1 MPDRLIPR
9 AALFGNSNRSG
20 GTISPDGVHLAWIA
34 PLQGVMNVW
43 VAPVEASA
51 NARPL
56 THDGGRG
63 VRNYYWA
70 YDGQHL
76 VFLQDR
82 DGDENWRL
90 HAVDVHTGDTRPLT
104 PEGMRATPAGSS
116 RRVRGEVLVSLNQ
129 RDPSYPDLFRVE
141 LATGRLTLV
150 AENPGLAGFM
160 TDDLF
165 VPRLAFRPTPDG
177 GQDILRPASG
187 GGWEDWFHIPAED
200 AFSTNASH
208 ISADGASLYM
218 RDSRGRDTAALT
230 RMDLAT
236 GETVVL
242 AEHPDADIG
251 GLLTDRDTYA
261 PLAYGVLVE
270 RLSYTALDPRAQ
282 PDLDF
287 LAAQDIGDW
296 GLNSRTEDDRLW
308 VVGAGSDTR
317 PGVAYLYDRRD
328 RSLRVLYETRP
339 ELAGAALAPMQ
350 PMTIPARDGLPL
362 VCYLTLPRGLDPA
375 ADGQAAPMVLLV
387 HGGPWARDAF
397 GYNPYHQWLAN
408 RGYAVLSV
416 NFRGSTGLG
425 KRFINAGDREWGR
438 RMDDDLL
445 DAVAW
450 ATGRGVAD
458 PARIAIMGGSY
469 GGYAVLAGM
478 TRNPEFY
485 ACGIDIVGPSNLET
499 LLATIPPYWAS
510 FRAQLVR
517 AVGNPDTTEGRALL
531 QDRSPL
537 HQAGRISRPLLIAQ
551 GANDPRVKQAEADQ
565 MVSAMKANGVPV
577 TYLLYPDEG
586 HGFVRPENNLAFTA
600 VAESFL
606 ARCLGGSAEPIT
618 TEEIAATSMQVLD
631 GAELIEGLHAWE
643 PEIVSGESDVVPPQ
657 RGDLGQFLVGERD
670 TLAADWD

>member
-1 MPDRLIPR
+1 MPDSLIPR
-9 AALFGNSNRSG
+9 AHLFGNPNRSG
-20 GTISPDGVHLAWIA
+20 GAISPDGLHLAWVA
-34 PLQGVMNVW
+34 PLEGVMNVW
-43 VAPVEASA
+43 VAPLEAPDE
-51 NARPL
+51 ARPV
-56 THDGGRG
+56 THDAGRG
-63 VRNYYWA
+63 VRDYYWA

-76 VFLQDR
+76 VFLQDSG
-82 DGDENWRL
+82 GDENWRM
-90 HAVDVHTGDTRPLT
+90 HAVDVRTGDTRPLT
-104 PEGMRATPAGSS
+104 PEGVRATPAGSS
-116 RRVRGEVLVSLNQ
+116 RRIRGEVLVSLNQ

-160 TDDLF
+160 ADDWF
-165 VPRLAFRPTPDG
+165 VPRLAFRSTPDG
-177 GQDILRPASG
+177 GQDVLRPASDG
-187 GGWEDWFHIPAED
+187 AWEDWFHIPAED
-200 AFSTNASH
+200 AFSTGPSH
-208 ISADGASLYM
+208 LSADGASLYM

-230 RMDLAT
+230 RTDLAT
-236 GETVVL
+236 GETAVL
-242 AEHPDADIG
+242 AEHPRADIG
-251 GLLTDRDTYA
+251 GLLTDPDTYA

-270 RLSYTALDPRAQ
+270 RLSYVALDPRAQ
-282 PDLDF
+282 RDLDF
-287 LAAQDIGDW
+287 LAAQEIGDW
-296 GLNSRTEDDRLW
+296 SRSSRTEDDRLW

-317 PGVAYLYDRRD
+317 PGVAYLYDREA

-339 ELAGAALAPMQ
+339 ELAGAALAPMR
-350 PMTIPARDGLPL
+350 PVTITARDGLPL
-362 VCYLTLPRGLDPA
+362 VSYLTLPRDADPA
-375 ADGQAAPMVLLV
+375 GPRDADPAGSGRPAAPAPLVLLV

-397 GYNPYHQWLAN
+397 GYNPYHQWLSN

-416 NFRGSTGLG
+416 NFRSSTGLG
-425 KRFINAGDREWGR
+425 KCFINAGDREWGR
-438 RMDDDLL
+438 HMDDDLL

-450 ATGRGVAD
+450 ATGQGIAD

-478 TRNPEFY
+478 TRNTELY

-517 AVGNPDTTEGRALL
+517 AVGDPDTAEGRALL
-531 QDRSPL
+531 RDRSPL

-565 MVSAMKANGVPV
+565 MVSAMRANGVPV

-606 ARCLGGSAEPIT
+606 ARCLGGWAEPIT
-618 TEEIAATSMQVLD
+618 AEEVAATSMQVLE
-631 GAELIEGLHAWE
+631 GAELIEGLPA
-643 PEIVSGESDVVPPQ
+643 
-657 RGDLGQFLVGERD
+657 
-670 TLAADWD
+670 